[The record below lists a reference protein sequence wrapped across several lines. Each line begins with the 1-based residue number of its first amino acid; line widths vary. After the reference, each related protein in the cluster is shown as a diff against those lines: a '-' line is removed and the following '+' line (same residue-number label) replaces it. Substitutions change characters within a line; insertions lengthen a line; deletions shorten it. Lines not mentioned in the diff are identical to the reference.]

1 MALLLAKASSLEAST
16 FLLWEEER
24 AATRSATAWV
34 CDGGS
39 GSRGALA
46 ALRARAASLLARTRS
61 LCAAVRGGPMPLDD
75 EDADWPAEGGAGGAS
90 TVAGPRRG
98 DSKELPLVNWRDWS
112 PTDVGFVLSPSLK
125 RLRFG
130 G

>member
-98 DSKELPLVNWRDWS
+98 VSKEEPLESW
-112 PTDVGFVLSPSLK
+112 
-125 RLRFG
+125 
-130 G
+130 